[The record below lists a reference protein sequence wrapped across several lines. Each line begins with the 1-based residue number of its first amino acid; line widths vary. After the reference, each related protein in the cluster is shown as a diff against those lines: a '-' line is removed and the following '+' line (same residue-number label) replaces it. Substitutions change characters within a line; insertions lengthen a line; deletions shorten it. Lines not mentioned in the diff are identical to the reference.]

1 MTFKEKFPDETT
13 LVTAVDDALPAVV
26 AQVQTVAGPLEA
38 NYKKSQRYSGSAAV
52 CGVVGIFL
60 TFAILSKE
68 LWMSV
73 SGVYLVVPPLISAT
87 GLVCLAGA
95 VYYWKQ
101 SRKLSNNFVSVVHN
115 EVYMAALR
123 ILGLGD
129 AQRILYTLGGAGST
143 TRQVDQAAIGFITEY
158 LTSPERTA
166 LLNLLD
172 HSELVTESR
181 NKAMMGDMV
190 SFTVNG
196 KQVFVSE
203 LDLRNETGSGKN
215 RKVKKIFHGYFV
227 SCDLPAMRAGKT
239 FVSTD
244 GDRNGFGHR
253 TFWNTRIVE
262 KGVAN
267 VTLEW
272 NEFENLL
279 HVAATDQ
286 IEARI
291 VLTPD
296 VMHRLYDWW
305 QSEKGNIRLSFI
317 ASRLYI
323 LFPSRE
329 VTLAASVTTI
339 SSEAI
344 RSELLT
350 ITKPLIPILHLL
362 EVV

>member
-1 MTFKEKFPDETT
+1 MTFKETFPTEAA
-13 LVTAVDDALPAVV
+13 LVTAVDDALGAVV

-38 NYKKSQRYSGSAAV
+38 NYKKSQRYSSSAVV
-52 CGVVGIFL
+52 CGVVGILL
-60 TFAILSKE
+60 TFAVLSKE

-87 GLVCLAGA
+87 GLLCLAGA
-95 VYYWKQ
+95 VYCWKQ
-101 SRKLSNNFVSVVHN
+101 SRKLSNNFVSVAHN
-115 EVYMAALR
+115 EIYLAALR
-123 ILGLGD
+123 ILGLDD
-129 AQRILYTLGGAGST
+129 AQRILYTLGGADK
-143 TRQVDQAAIGFITEY
+143 TRQVDQAAIGFISEY

-166 LLNLLD
+166 LLALID

-181 NKAMMGDMV
+181 NMAMMGDMV

-227 SCDLPAMRAGKT
+227 SCDLPVLRSGKT

-253 TFWNTRIVE
+253 TFWNTR
-262 KGVAN
+262 
-267 VTLEW
+267 VTDAGLSDVILEW

-279 HVAATDQ
+279 HVASTDQ
-286 IEARI
+286 IEARV

-305 QSEKGNIRLSFI
+305 QGEKGNIRLSFI

-329 VTLAASVTTI
+329 VTLAASVKTI
-339 SSEAI
+339 SPEAI
-344 RSELLT
+344 RNELLV
-350 ITKPLIPILHLL
+350 ITKPLVPILHLL